1 MANSH
6 LLLSTL
12 TLGSCLWLAGCGDK
26 EPVAETPAAPAP
38 TGLTSLTQ
46 TSQPTTNQSTEK
58 PPPLNTGPV
67 QTVPVEFN
75 PTAPPEQQFSKVVE
89 GANMGLFKAEK
100 GEEAPKNALDLMT
113 RAVQAYEIRRDESDQ
128 GDGPTMP
135 VITELNQLV
144 KYRILRALPAAPAGQ
159 KFVFDSKTKVVS
171 LAPQ

>member
-1 MANSH
+1 MANSQ
-6 LLLSTL
+6 LLHSVLV
-12 TLGSCLWLAGCGDK
+12 LGSCRCLIGCGDK
-26 EPVAETPAAPAP
+26 ETVQETAGPAQ
-38 TGLTSLTQ
+38 TGLASLSQ
-46 TSQPTTNQSTEK
+46 TGGSSTNQSTAK

-89 GANMGLFKAEK
+89 GANMGLFQAEK
-100 GEEAPKNALDLMT
+100 GVEAPKSALELMT

-135 VITELNQLV
+135 VLTELNQLV
-144 KYRILRALPAAPAGQ
+144 KYRILRALPAAPSGQ
-159 KFVFDSKTKVVS
+159 KFVFDSKTKVVT